1 MKMKNFQPLK
11 FASNCFHIY
20 TIRIL
25 NLSWIQIWY
34 WFSYSVF
41 RSSVKVLFLHAID
54 DFFCRQTERSKEID
68 FAAGCTSAIFFKRNV
83 VNIKPNT
90 YSNSAKEEDSKYLG
104 FDMLKITEDKD
115 AIFHLHFSSFSFI
128 NFTKICS
135 SKFSS
140 LPWLSKNTQF
150 ISK

>member
-1 MKMKNFQPLK
+1 MKLKNFQLYKFSSSCITPLESSIFPEFK
-11 FASNCFHIY
+11 YVIGFHTASFVFLY
-20 TIRIL
+20 R
-25 NLSWIQIWY
+25 Y
-34 WFSYSVF
+34 YFST
-41 RSSVKVLFLHAID
+41 RLTT
-54 DFFCRQTERSKEID
+54 FFCRQTERSKEMN
-68 FAAGCTSAIFFKRNV
+68 FAADCTSAIFFKRNV

-128 NFTKICS
+128 NFTKICC

-140 LPWLSKNTQF
+140 LLWLSNNTKF
-150 ISK
+150 ILEE